1 MEGRTENK
9 QRDGRRGRN
18 QTKENRRRDIN
29 QTQRMEGGTETKQRE
44 LKEVGY
50 PPKDG
55 TDG

>member
-29 QTQRMEGGTETKQRE
+29 QTQRMEGGTETKQIE
-44 LKEVGY
+44 WKERQK
-50 PPKDG
+50 PNKEN
-55 TDG
+55 